1 VRAAF
6 AAALSAM
13 LAIALTGCS
22 AKPPSPD
29 LKCAS
34 RPAQVIAAQSV
45 PQAEYVPCISDVQ
58 APWVLMST
66 DSDQDRTQVVMQ
78 WSSSGNATERALVTL
93 QASCSLGE
101 TSVTTA
107 GMPADVG
114 VTRTFLG
121 RTVTTIYSFEGGCV
135 QVDLTGGRQ
144 QEVEP
149 LTPDD
154 FTIKFVPRE
163 VLNQYVLEQT
173 NDRVGLDP
181 GERS

>member
-1 VRAAF
+1 MRGAVGVV
-6 AAALSAM
+6 LSAT
-13 LAIALTGCS
+13 LAVALTSCS

-34 RPAQVIAAQSV
+34 RPAQVLAAQSV
-45 PQAEYVPCISDVQ
+45 PEAEYVPCISDVQ
-58 APWVLMST
+58 APWMLGST
-66 DSDQDRTQVVMQ
+66 NSDQDRTQVVMG
-78 WSSSGNATERALVTL
+78 WSSSGNATERALITL
-93 QASCSLGE
+93 QATCSLGE

-107 GMPADVG
+107 GMPSDVG
-114 VTRTFLG
+114 VTRTFRG
-121 RTVTTIYSFEGGCV
+121 RTVTTFYSFEGGCV

-163 VLNQYVLEQT
+163 TLDQYVLEQT
-173 NDRVGLDP
+173 NDRVALDP